1 MGEIVPRHRIA
12 LFLGYC
18 TGTSTIVNKQ
28 CVNKWNVGIRFEGDK
43 DRDLK
48 IFINKKVFLRPE

>member
-1 MGEIVPRHRIA
+1 MGEVVPCHRIA

-18 TGTSTIVNKQ
+18 TVTSTIVNKQ

-48 IFINKKVFLRPE
+48 IFINKKSFF